1 MPTFTIV
8 EPSRATAVD
17 ATLDGGRVLLDA
29 AALAHATGWERKPEG
44 LCRADVCVPV
54 RDAAAVDGPGATV
67 DLTGVAALLHRPL
80 VVDADAGAA
89 FLGEAAAERASA
101 LRSGMAPD
109 FTLPDLDGRLHTL
122 SDHRGTK
129 VFLVA
134 WASW

>member
-1 MPTFTIV
+1 MPTLTIV
-8 EPSRATAVD
+8 QPSAEAAVD
-17 ATLDGGRVLLDA
+17 AALEGGRVLLDG
-29 AALAHATGWERKPEG
+29 AALVRATGWERKPEG
-44 LCRADVCVPV
+44 LCRGDVCVPV

-67 DLTGVAALLHRPL
+67 DLAGVAALLHRPL

-89 FLGEAAAERASA
+89 FLGEAAAERAEA

-122 SDHRGTK
+122 SDHRGSK